1 MKVGYS
7 IALLMITVAAA
18 ASAAELRLHAVLDG
32 ASVISATDSKG
43 TGEASAFLTDDN
55 KLRINLV
62 YGGLASDVTGAEL
75 HLGNRSENGV
85 AIAPLDVRTN
95 QRAGSLV
102 NADVTLT
109 PDAAASVRD
118 GNSYLL
124 VTTNDRPAGEIRG
137 QLLPQPIRLPD
148 TVIPPTNP

>member
-1 MKVGYS
+1 MRIGFS
-7 IALLMITVAAA
+7 IALLMITLAGA

-43 TGEASAFLTDDN
+43 TGEATASLTDDN

-62 YGGLASDVTGAEL
+62 FGGLTSSVTGAEL
-75 HLGNRSENGV
+75 HLGNRSENGAAV
-85 AIAPLDVRTN
+85 APLDVRTN
-95 QRAGSLV
+95 QRGGSLV

-118 GNSYLL
+118 GDSYLL

-137 QLLPQPIRLPD
+137 QLLPQPVRLPD
-148 TVIPPTNP
+148 MATPPTTP

>member
-1 MKVGYS
+1 L
-7 IALLMITVAAA
+7 IALTGA

-43 TGEASAFLTDDN
+43 TGEASAFLTDGN

-62 YGGLASDVTGAEL
+62 FGGLASNVTGAEL
-75 HLGNRSENGV
+75 HLGNRSENGAV
-85 AIAPLDVRTN
+85 IAPLDVRTN
-95 QRAGSLV
+95 QRGGSLV
-102 NADVTLT
+102 NANVTLT

-137 QLLPQPIRLPD
+137 QLLPQPVRLPD
-148 TVIPPTNP
+148 AAIPSTNP

>member
-1 MKVGYS
+1 MRIGFS
-7 IALLMITVAAA
+7 IALLMITLAGG

-43 TGEASAFLTDDN
+43 TGEATASLTDDN

-62 YGGLASDVTGAEL
+62 FGGLASSVTGAEL
-75 HLGNRSENGV
+75 HLGNRSENGAV
-85 AIAPLDVRTN
+85 VAPLDVRTN
-95 QRAGSLV
+95 QRGGSLV

-137 QLLPQPIRLPD
+137 QLVPQPVRLPD
-148 TVIPPTNP
+148 MATPPTTP

>member
-1 MKVGYS
+1 MKIAVS
-7 IALLMITVAAA
+7 IALLLLSTVAGA
-18 ASAAELRLHAVLDG
+18 ASAADLRLHALLDG

-43 TGEASAFLTDDN
+43 TGEASAVLTDDN

-62 YGGLASDVTGAEL
+62 FGGLASDVTGAAL
-75 HLGNRSENGV
+75 HLGNSSENGAAV
-85 AIAPLDVRTN
+85 APLDVRAN
-95 QRAGSLV
+95 QRGGSLV
-102 NADVTLT
+102 NEDVTLT

-137 QLLPQPIRLPD
+137 QLLPQPVRLRD
-148 TVIPPTNP
+148 TTPPTRP

>member
-1 MKVGYS
+1 MRIGLS
-7 IALLMITVAAA
+7 IALLMITGA

-32 ASVISATDSKG
+32 ASVISATDSRG
-43 TGEASAFLTDDN
+43 TGEASAVLSDDN

-62 YGGLASDVTGAEL
+62 FGGLASNVTGAEL

-95 QRAGSLV
+95 QRGGSLV

-118 GNSYLL
+118 GNSYVL

-137 QLLPQPIRLPD
+137 QLLPQPVRLPD
-148 TVIPPTNP
+148 TAVPPTNP

>member
-1 MKVGYS
+1 MRIGLS
-7 IALLMITVAAA
+7 IALLMITGA

-32 ASVISATDSKG
+32 ASVISATDSRG
-43 TGEASAFLTDDN
+43 TGEASAVLSDDN

-62 YGGLASDVTGAEL
+62 FGGLASNVTGAEL
-75 HLGNRSENGV
+75 HLGSSSENGA

-95 QRAGSLV
+95 QRGGSLV

-118 GNSYLL
+118 GNSYVL
-124 VTTNDRPAGEIRG
+124 VMTNDRPAGEIRG
-137 QLLPQPIRLPD
+137 QLLPQPVRLPD
-148 TVIPPTNP
+148 TVIPPTKP